1 MAAGVVVYTKY
12 KLNMN
17 PNINPNMNIWLGI
30 HA

>member
-17 PNINPNMNIWLGI
+17 PNMNMNIWLGI